1 MPGLLSCPGG
11 LIVIG
16 ITALFSVHIKSEIW
30 TNEVSDVQFGRL
42 GSRVTLRCEGYHG
55 RSPVEWR
62 LNGSSVQISEGSLTL
77 LNARQ
82 SMEGN
87 YSCHDGS
94 GTLLQTIKLRL
105 GYQPHFL
112 QISCHVPN
120 HEKIYCSWNQTKKTH
135 LPTSYISSYS
145 TKAEGVK
152 ACEQEYIGEN
162 KCTIT
167 NHSFWS
173 SRVYI
178 NITEINPLGSNSTIL
193 KLDLLELLKPGPP
206 EAVEVLQ
213 VEGQPTQLL
222 VHWKYPAS
230 WTDDNPSAFP
240 LTFLLRYRPAGSNYW
255 SKVETEDTSLRI
267 MDVLEGHLHQIQVRA
282 QDALINHS
290 QWSEWSHVAEARP
303 WTEPREELTEDSLNI
318 PFINSFPVRTTDKS
332 PEFTEELTEDPLN
345 NPFINSFPVRTTDK
359 SPDSSIDQNEG
370 FGLLVML
377 CLFAAFMVA
386 VLLTIIALLWVRHRK
401 RDNVKNQELTSM
413 VKMKSIPI

>member
-42 GSRVTLRCEGYHG
+42 GSRVTLTCEGYHG

-62 LNGSSVQISEGSLTL
+62 LNGSSVQPLQALISEGSLTIQ
-77 LNARQ
+77 NARQ

-105 GYQPHFL
+105 GHQPHFL
-112 QISCHVPN
+112 QISCRVPN
-120 HEKIYCSWNQTKKTH
+120 HEKIFCSWYQTKKTH
-135 LPTSYISSYS
+135 LPTTYISSYS
-145 TKAEGVK
+145 SKMNSVLT
-152 ACEQEYIGEN
+152 ACKQEHIGEN
-162 KCTIT
+162 KCSIT

-173 SRVYI
+173 STKVYI
-178 NITEINPLGSNSTIL
+178 NITEINPLGSNSTIF
-193 KLDLLELLKPGPP
+193 KVDLLELLKPDTP
-206 EAVEVLQ
+206 EAFEVLQ

-222 VHWKYPAS
+222 VQWKYPAS
-230 WTDDNPSAFP
+230 WTADNPSAFP
-240 LTFLLRYRPAGSNYW
+240 LNFCLRYRPAGSNYW
-255 SKVETEDTSLRI
+255 SKVETEDTTSLRI
-267 MDVLEGHLHQIQVRA
+267 MDALEGHLHQIQIRA

-290 QWSEWSHVAEARP
+290 QWSEWSHVLEARP
-303 WTEPREELTEDSLNI
+303 WTEPTEESSNI
-318 PFINSFPVRTTDKS
+318 PFV
-332 PEFTEELTEDPLN
+332 
-345 NPFINSFPVRTTDK
+345 NSFPVRTTDK

-401 RDNVKNQELTSM
+401 QDNVKNQELTSM